1 MGTFIGIAA
10 NNQTDSFIAGQQA
23 ASEALEHGKIN
34 RPDFALIFCGGKH
47 NPREFL
53 RGINTILP
61 GVPKAGGSS
70 FGIISNNL
78 IGYDGFE
85 VGVTLFQSDKIRFE
99 VFSQGELNVDEYK
112 AGEEL
117 GKKIKTELRVDS
129 RALLLF
135 YDSSKQQSP
144 PMLNFAT
151 PLIQALEGYVPDTI
165 SIAGGGFLAD
175 MMLSACYQIVD
186 NEILTQHV
194 IGILISGECSMD
206 TAILHGCQPC
216 SDYVTITKTHGPLVM
231 EIENKPALDMIDE
244 LLGPGHGINVKDFA
258 MNLTL
263 GVNKGDKFSDF
274 RESDYANRLTLAV
287 DEPSRSL
294 VMFEPDLQQ
303 GSEVQLMRRSMDPH
317 YVGKVIDDMK
327 SRLGSKRPVL
337 AFYINCGGRAKPF
350 SGVEFEDAEE
360 VRKALGEIPYS
371 GFYSGVEIAKVG
383 HTLQPLD
390 WTGVMCLISEI

>member
-1 MGTFIGIAA
+1 MNTLIGISA
-10 NNQTDSFIAGQQA
+10 NNQTDSFIAGQRA
-23 ASEALEHGKIN
+23 ASAAIEHGRIT

-53 RGINTILP
+53 NGVNTILP
-61 GVPKAGGSS
+61 DVPKAGGSS
-70 FGIISNNL
+70 FGIISNDF

-85 VGVTLFQSDKIRFE
+85 VGVTIFQSDKIRFQ
-99 VFSQGELNVDEYK
+99 VFSQGELNIDEYK

-117 GKKIKTELRVDS
+117 GKKISTALRDDS

-135 YDSSKQQSP
+135 YDSSKQQQP

-151 PLIQALEGYVPDTI
+151 PLVKALEGSIPESI

-175 MMLSACYQIVD
+175 MMLSTCYQIVD
-186 NEILTQHV
+186 NEIMTQHV

-206 TAILHGCQPC
+206 TAILNGCQPC

-231 EIENKPALDMIDE
+231 EIENMPALDMIDE

-263 GVNKGDKFSDF
+263 GVNKGDKFSEF

-287 DEPSRSL
+287 DEPSKSL

-303 GSEVQLMRRSMDPH
+303 GSEVQLMRRSMDPQ
-317 YVGKVIDDMK
+317 YVGKVIGDMK
-327 SRLGSKRPVL
+327 SRLGNSKPVL

-360 VRKALGEIPYS
+360 VRKALGDIPYA

-383 HTLQPLD
+383 NALQPLD
-390 WTGVMCLISEI
+390 WTGVMCLISES

>member
-1 MGTFIGIAA
+1 
-10 NNQTDSFIAGQQA
+10 
-23 ASEALEHGKIN
+23 
-34 RPDFALIFCGGKH
+34 
-47 NPREFL
+47 
-53 RGINTILP
+53 
-61 GVPKAGGSS
+61 
-70 FGIISNNL
+70 
-78 IGYDGFE
+78 
-85 VGVTLFQSDKIRFE
+85 
-99 VFSQGELNVDEYK
+99 
-112 AGEEL
+112 
-117 GKKIKTELRVDS
+117 
-129 RALLLF
+129 
-135 YDSSKQQSP
+135 
-144 PMLNFAT
+144 
-151 PLIQALEGYVPDTI
+151 
-165 SIAGGGFLAD
+165 
-175 MMLSACYQIVD
+175 
-186 NEILTQHV
+186 
-194 IGILISGECSMD
+194 
-206 TAILHGCQPC
+206 
-216 SDYVTITKTHGPLVM
+216 
-231 EIENKPALDMIDE
+231 MIDE